1 MLGFELV
8 FERKVVGFLEER
20 EREREREIKSKMED
34 KGR

>member
-8 FERKVVGFLEER
+8 FERKVVGFLER
-20 EREREREIKSKMED
+20 EREREREIKPKMED

>member
-20 EREREREIKSKMED
+20 EIKPKMED